1 MIETLIELDKELFF
15 FLNGLHVDWLDQV
28 MFWISDK
35 KIWIPFYAFLA
46 YLIIREYKWKA
57 VIWLAGIG
65 LAIAA
70 SDQILSGLMK
80 PFFERYR
87 PSRDP
92 DLEGLVYTING
103 YTGGRYG
110 FASSHSGNTFA
121 LATFFFLLFRNKYSW
136 IGLLFL
142 WAAIVSYSRIYLG
155 VHYPGDILIGAIVGT
170 SLAWIFFN
178 LSCMVKKKYYSKDLV
193 E

>member
-1 MIETLIELDKELFF
+1 MLETLIELDKELFL
-15 FLNGLHVDWLDQV
+15 FLNGLHTEALDQV
-28 MFWISDK
+28 MYWVSDK
-35 KIWIPFYAFLA
+35 LIWIPFYAWIL
-46 YLIIREYKWKA
+46 YLIVKEYKWKA

-70 SDQILSGLMK
+70 SDQILSGVMK

-92 DLEGLVYTING
+92 EMEGLVHIVNG

-110 FASSHSGNTFA
+110 FASSHAGNVFA
-121 LATFFFLLFRNKYSW
+121 LTTFLYLLFREKYSW
-136 IGLLFL
+136 IGWLFI

-155 VHYPGDILIGAIVGT
+155 VHYPGDILTGAIIGT
-170 SLAWIFFN
+170 LMGYLFFR
-178 LSCMVKKKYYSKDLV
+178 LSNVVKNKYYP
-193 E
+193 ETA

>member
-1 MIETLIELDKELFF
+1 MLETLIELDKELFL
-15 FLNGLHVDWLDQV
+15 FLNGLHTEALDQV
-28 MFWISDK
+28 MYWVSDK
-35 KIWIPFYAFLA
+35 LIWIPFYAWIL
-46 YLIIREYKWKA
+46 YLIIKEYKWKA

-70 SDQILSGLMK
+70 SDQILSGVMK

-92 DLEGLVYTING
+92 EMEGLVHIVNG

-110 FASSHSGNTFA
+110 FASSHAGNVFA
-121 LATFFFLLFRNKYSW
+121 LTTFLYLLFREKYSW
-136 IGLLFL
+136 IGWLFI

-155 VHYPGDILIGAIVGT
+155 VHYPGDILTGAIIGT
-170 SLAWIFFN
+170 LMGYLFFRLIN
-178 LSCMVKKKYYSKDLV
+178 VVKNKYYP
-193 E
+193 ETA

>member
-1 MIETLIELDKELFF
+1 MLETLIELDKELFF
-15 FLNGLHVDWLDQV
+15 FFNGLHTSALDQV
-28 MFWISDK
+28 MYWISDK
-35 KIWIPFYAFLA
+35 LIWIPFYAWIF
-46 YLIIREYKWKA
+46 YLIIKEYKWKA

-92 DLEGLVYTING
+92 ELEGLVHIVNG

-110 FASSHSGNTFA
+110 FASSHAGNVFA
-121 LATFFFLLFRNKYSW
+121 LTTFLYFLFRQKYHW
-136 IGLLFL
+136 IGWLFV
-142 WAAIVSYSRIYLG
+142 WAVVVSYSRIYLG
-155 VHYPGDILIGAIVGT
+155 VHYPGDILTGAIIGT
-170 SLAWIFFN
+170 LMGYLFFRLSLAVRN
-178 LSCMVKKKYYSKDLV
+178 KYYA
-193 E
+193 EAI